1 MMRKLMWS
9 TVVLTMLLFGNAMVG
24 SAQESTASSKSLSAY
39 RLDFS
44 LHELED
50 GKKVN
55 TRQYSMNL
63 VPGFTVF
70 QDLKI
75 GTRIPVE
82 LKQGEMQ
89 YIDVGTNISARLVET
104 ADALQLEVR
113 ADLSNFAAPDQQRPA
128 AMPLLRQLRI
138 NGTTIVTSGKP
149 MVIGA
154 VDDPNSKRQYQ
165 LEVTATKLR

>member
-1 MMRKLMWS
+1 MMRKPMWS
-9 TVVLTMLLFGNAMVG
+9 AVVLTMLLFGNAIVG
-24 SAQESTASSKSLSAY
+24 LAQESTASSKSLSAY

-75 GTRIPVE
+75 GTRVPVE
-82 LKQGEMQ
+82 MKQGEMQ

-138 NGTTIVTSGKP
+138 NGTTIVTPGKA

-154 VDDPNSKRQYQ
+154 VDDPNSKHQYQ
-165 LEVTATKLR
+165 LEVTVTKLR